1 METNPQ
7 EQLDLIRKAKADAA
21 AKAVAPRWYYPAL
34 GLLMSA
40 YLCGIA
46 LVPPRWFFL
55 VLLPLC
61 LALLGLITAYRRQTG
76 IWVTAT
82 TGRALAW
89 SVVLIVIYVAVLI
102 AAMGLRNEIHPAW
115 VVLLIF
121 ATCLPASLLLGRVI
135 ERETQS
141 GIREG
146 RSR

>member
-1 METNPQ
+1 M
-7 EQLDLIRKAKADAA
+7 
-21 AKAVAPRWYYPAL
+21 
-34 GLLMSA
+34 
-40 YLCGIA
+40 
-46 LVPPRWFFL
+46 PPRWFFL
-55 VLLPLC
+55 VLLPFS